1 MKKKIFKLENGLKL
15 ITIERKKLPI
25 TYIKFITRS
34 GAVNEPLTKRGTS
47 YLTAKLLNE
56 GTKEKDSTTF
66 AKEVEKL
73 GGDLTSKSGYSIST
87 IEGNSLSDK
96 FEALTGLIQ
105 ELLTSPGFREKDLA
119 RLKKQIKTGF
129 LLRMQDPNYVSL
141 YYFTKFMYKNYP
153 PLSTLPEGTPE
164 SIEKVGRNE
173 IIEFF
178 RSHYTPSNSFIVV
191 VSDIEPNRVEE
202 IVQRALSSWVKDV
215 TEKPQLKQIPD
226 VTGPQLYIV
235 DMDVTQSHIKI
246 GRHSISRAD
255 SDYNSLRVANY
266 ILGGSDFSS
275 RLMKK
280 IRIEKGLA
288 YSVYSSI
295 TPGYPTEPHPLRG
308 SFYISMETST
318 ENTRKA
324 FDFLLEEVKKFTRE
338 GPSEEE
344 LSDAKSYYHGSIPLR
359 SETYE
364 QLAVLAM
371 DEELFG
377 LPWKHWIKDVEE
389 IERLD
394 ITKVHEAASKHLMLD
409 QYVAVVVGNAQKL
422 LPQFNDLHPEIIKP
436 QLM

>member
-1 MKKKIFKLENGLKL
+1 MKKKIFILENGLKL
-15 ITIERKKLPI
+15 ITIQRKKLPI
-25 TYIKFITRS
+25 TYIKLIVRS
-34 GAVNEPLTKRGTS
+34 GAINEPLSRKGTS

-56 GTKEKDSTTF
+56 GTKEKDSTAF
-66 AKEVEKL
+66 AREVEKL

-87 IEGNSLSDK
+87 IEGDSLSDK
-96 FEALTGLIQ
+96 FEALTGLIK
-105 ELLTSPGFREKDLA
+105 ELLTGAAFREKDLS

-141 YYFTKFMYKNYP
+141 YYFTKFMYKDYP
-153 PLSTLPEGTPE
+153 LLSTLPEGTPE
-164 SIEKVGRNE
+164 SVEKIKRNE
-173 IIEFF
+173 IIKFF
-178 RSHYTPSNSFIVV
+178 KDHYTPTNSFIVV
-191 VSDIEPNRVEE
+191 VSDIGGDRIAE
-202 IVQRALSSWVKDV
+202 IIHRALSGWIKEAI
-215 TEKPQLKQIPD
+215 EKPKLEQIPD
-226 VTGPQLYIV
+226 VTGPTLYIV

-246 GRHSISRAD
+246 GRHSISRANP
-255 SDYNSLRVANY
+255 DYNSLRVANY

-275 RLMKK
+275 RLMRK

-295 TPGYPTEPHPLRG
+295 TPGYPTEPQPLRG

-324 FDFLLEEVKKFTRE
+324 FDLLLKEVKKFTME
-338 GPSEEE
+338 GPSKEE
-344 LSDAKSYYHGSIPLR
+344 LEDAKSYYHGNIPLR

-394 ITKVHEAASKHLMLD
+394 RTKVQETASKYLNLEH
-409 QYVAVVVGNAQKL
+409 YVALIVGNAQKL
-422 LPQFNDLHPEIIKP
+422 LPQFKDLHPEVIKP
-436 QLM
+436 RFI

>member
-1 MKKKIFKLENGLKL
+1 MKKKIFNLENGLKL
-15 ITIERKKLPI
+15 ITIQRKKLSI
-25 TYIKFITRS
+25 TYIKFIIRS
-34 GAVNEPLTKRGTS
+34 GAVNEPLTRRGTS

-66 AKEVEKL
+66 AREVEKL
-73 GGDLTSKSGYSIST
+73 GGDLSSKSGYSIST
-87 IEGNSLSDK
+87 VEGDSLSDK
-96 FEALTGLIQ
+96 FEALTSLIQ
-105 ELLTSPGFREKDLA
+105 ELLTSPAFREKDLA
-119 RLKKQIKTGF
+119 RLKKQVKTGF

-164 SIEKVGRNE
+164 SVGKIGRNE

-178 RSHYTPSNSFIVV
+178 RDHYTPSNSFIVV

-202 IVQRALSSWVKDV
+202 IIQRAFSGWVKDV

-226 VTGPQLYIV
+226 VTGPALYIV

-246 GRHSISRAD
+246 GRHCISRAD

-275 RLMKK
+275 RLMRK
-280 IRIEKGLA
+280 IRIEKGIA
-288 YSVYSSI
+288 YSVYSNI

-324 FDFLLEEVKKFTRE
+324 SDLLLEEVKKFTQE

-344 LSDAKSYYHGSIPLR
+344 LADAKSYYHGNIPLR

-394 ITKVHEAASKHLMLD
+394 RTKVHEVASKYLTLD
-409 QYVAVVVGNAQKL
+409 RYVAVVVGNAQKL
-422 LPQFNDLHPEIIKP
+422 LPQFKDLHPEIIKP